1 MSHQEKQ
8 RIFDEYAKSQ
18 GYADWES
25 IIFEF
30 EIHLSNADE
39 LNLHIFAACDLV
51 QEEQQKRISA
61 SLKNVEVAESTM
73 REYAD
78 EIGMMDEEEYI
89 EVRKK
94 IIKKNKEFIKSVK
107 SIINPENKIM

>member
-1 MSHQEKQ
+1 MENHQEKQ
-8 RIFDEYAKSQ
+8 SIFDEYAKSQ

-51 QEEQQKRISA
+51 QEEQQKRIA
-61 SLKNVEVAESTM
+61 EKALLNCKDVE
-73 REYAD
+73 
-78 EIGMMDEEEYI
+78 
-89 EVRKK
+89 
-94 IIKKNKEFIKSVK
+94 IIT
-107 SIINPENKIM
+107 IINPENKIQ

>member
-8 RIFDEYAKSQ
+8 RIFDEYANSQ

-51 QEEQQKRISA
+51 QEEQQKRI
-61 SLKNVEVAESTM
+61 
-73 REYAD
+73 
-78 EIGMMDEEEYI
+78 
-89 EVRKK
+89 
-94 IIKKNKEFIKSVK
+94 KERISNSEFQKGHPVDIS
-107 SIINPENKIM
+107 SIINPENLIK

>member
-8 RIFDEYAKSQ
+8 RIFDEYAKSK

-39 LNLHIFAACDLV
+39 LDLHIFAACDLI
-51 QEEQQKRISA
+51 QEEQQKRI
-61 SLKNVEVAESTM
+61 AEKARIQQESCGDSMTCGCM
-73 REYAD
+73 GRCDYPVS
-78 EIGMMDEEEYI
+78 YI
-89 EVRKK
+89 
-94 IIKKNKEFIKSVK
+94 NKK
-107 SIINPENKIM
+107 SIINPENLIS

>member
-8 RIFDEYAKSQ
+8 SIFDEYAKSQ

-30 EIHLSNADE
+30 EIHLSNDDE

-51 QEEQQKRISA
+51 QAEQQKRIA
-61 SLKNVEVAESTM
+61 VVLKM
-73 REYAD
+73 
-78 EIGMMDEEEYI
+78 
-89 EVRKK
+89 
-94 IIKKNKEFIKSVK
+94 
-107 SIINPENKIM
+107 

>member
-51 QEEQQKRISA
+51 QEEQQKRIAGSV
-61 SLKNVEVAESTM
+61 KNVDIAESIM
-73 REYAD
+73 HEYAD

-89 EVRKK
+89 KARKK
-94 IIKKNKEFIKSVK
+94 MIKKGNEFLKTVK
-107 SIINPENKIM
+107 SIINPENLIK